1 MNINQMFLQN
11 HVMLPPSAYPYLLT
25 PGHLMRHETGS
36 EHNLVVYFS
45 LVNKE
50 QQKSI
55 RFYIHYHRRNGHG
68 GKQRVFNIKMS
79 GNAFCNKPKASHDE
93 QEGTVNSQSE
103 ESENELDNSLISQSN
118 ANAGT

>member
-93 QEGTVNSQSE
+93 QEGTG
-103 ESENELDNSLISQSN
+103 
-118 ANAGT
+118 AMM